1 MNTKSKSSI
10 MAASCSSKVSVPR
23 GAGCNAEGAVL
34 ASGGTDTR
42 IASGAVVC
50 GCSVATG
57 SHGSDGSSGFGL
69 RGSASAARDRAASLD
84 LHRSPDDA
92 ALLVRRSGLL
102 VRLMSLSLVVT
113 VTRSVLRSSV
123 LRLAGLG
130 LPEADLL
137 CAGFV
142 YGSRGDGTLLSLRE
156 VALSAAEA
164 GRCDC
169 S

>member
-1 MNTKSKSSI
+1 
-10 MAASCSSKVSVPR
+10 
-23 GAGCNAEGAVL
+23 
-34 ASGGTDTR
+34 
-42 IASGAVVC
+42 
-50 GCSVATG
+50 
-57 SHGSDGSSGFGL
+57 
-69 RGSASAARDRAASLD
+69 
-84 LHRSPDDA
+84 
-92 ALLVRRSGLL
+92 